1 MNLLGWMR
9 APEQSSAQWTELES
23 LAAAARVDG
32 LAHTL
37 VCGMGGS
44 SLVAEVLAD
53 TFGSDDLH
61 VLDNTNPAG
70 VRAAER
76 ARDIRQT
83 LFVIA
88 SKSGNTVETLA
99 FCNYF
104 SARARGEQFIAIT
117 EPDSPLDMLARERR
131 FRAIIPH
138 PPGVGGRYSALTAIG
153 MLPAALMGLDGRAL
167 LERTR
172 HVDVAAARA
181 FGAAIAERAKKG
193 QDKLRLR
200 PPPRLAALA
209 QWIEQPV
216 AASSGQDRVGIVPI
230 VDDPVAQPLPDVQTA
245 GPPDFSPDPLDV
257 GAGVLRWGYATA
269 ALCDWLRGQAVDP
282 PHARE

>member
-23 LAAAARVDG
+23 LAAAARADG
-32 LAHTL
+32 LTHTL

-61 VLDNTNPAG
+61 VLDSTNPAG

-99 FCNYF
+99 FSNYF
-104 SARARGEQFIAIT
+104 SARARAQQFIAIT

-138 PPGVGGRYSALTAIG
+138 PPGIGGRYSALTAIG

-181 FGAAIAERAKKG
+181 FGAAIAERAQTG
-193 QDKLRLR
+193 QDKLRLS
-200 PPPRLAALA
+200 PPPRLGALA
-209 QWIEQPV
+209 QWIEQLV
-216 AASSGQDRVGIVPI
+216 AESSGKDGVGIVPI

-245 GPPDFSPDPLDV
+245 GPPDFFADPPRV
-257 GAGVLRWGYATA
+257 GAGVLRWG
-269 ALCDWLRGQAVDP
+269 
-282 PHARE
+282 